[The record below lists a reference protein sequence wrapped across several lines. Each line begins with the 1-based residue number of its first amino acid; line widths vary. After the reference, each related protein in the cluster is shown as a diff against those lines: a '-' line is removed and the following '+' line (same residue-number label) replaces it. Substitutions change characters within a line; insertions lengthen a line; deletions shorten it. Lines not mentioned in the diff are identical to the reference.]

1 MLSRVLLPTLL
12 LLLLPC
18 PATPRLKGTRPGPPH
33 GPLRPGAICRPREGG
48 GSAAAAAA
56 APWHHGCPG
65 PALTAHPSDE
75 LHSSRGH
82 QWGNGLVPDQML
94 RALLQVDGV
103 LSARDGC
110 QVKRPPLLCRNPR
123 CFCGTSLFLCTTGKR
138 PPTSAHPSLARPG
151 YSPAAPTPS
160 GIQRSPGWAL
170 ELQTTDLEHKLS
182 SCLCSSAG
190 HQANRGVG
198 GTANSWPVKGMLDAS
213 DQM

>member
-123 CFCGTSLFLCTTGKR
+123 CFCGTSLFLCTTQG
-138 PPTSAHPSLARPG
+138 SARLPLLIRLWLDQDILLPLQHPQEYKGVQVGLWNYKQQIWS
-151 YSPAAPTPS
+151 T
-160 GIQRSPGWAL
+160 
-170 ELQTTDLEHKLS
+170 
-182 SCLCSSAG
+182 SSALAYVPLQDTKLTEG
-190 HQANRGVG
+190 WEGQQTHGQ
-198 GTANSWPVKGMLDAS
+198 
-213 DQM
+213 